1 MAQQIQAFSITAPGF
16 YGLNT
21 QDSSLDLA
29 SGFALIAN
37 NCVIDQYGR
46 VGARKGWVKVNSAV
60 NADLSTSDIASIGEV
75 VTADATSYT
84 ILAGNNKLFKSSG
97 STLVTLTYGGGG
109 TAPTITASNWQMV
122 SLAGAL
128 YLFQSAHDPLVF
140 DPALSTTTFRRI
152 SELTG
157 YAGTAQ
163 LANTALSAYGRLW
176 TADVASDKL
185 TVQWSDTKLANKWNT
200 GTAGTLDTTTVWPR
214 GGDVI
219 VALGAH
225 NGFLF
230 IFGKNNILVYQGAT
244 TPSTMSLQDVI
255 TGIGCVARDS
265 LAYTGTD
272 LIFLS
277 STGVRSALRTIQEKS
292 MPLRDLSKNVRND
305 LITAIAGESLTTIK
319 SVYNSKEAI
328 YLLTLPVL
336 KSVYC
341 FDMKGTLQDGSSR
354 VTTWDSIEPKSLLTK
369 QDGTLYLGKGGYLAT
384 YSGYNDDTAIYRFQ
398 YFTNH
403 TDLGTPS
410 VTSILKKLKTV
421 VIGGSNQ
428 YVTFKWGYDFTGNYY
443 SQSVQ
448 IPTQQ
453 VSYYGIAEYNYGAE
467 YSGGVAL
474 QTLSVYPTGSGK
486 VIQTGYEADI
496 NAFPLS
502 IQKIEIYAK
511 NGKIV

>member
-1 MAQQIQAFSITAPGF
+1 MAQPIQTFSITAPGF

-277 STGVRSALRTIQEKS
+277 ATGVRSALRTIQEKS

-305 LITAIAGESLTTIK
+305 LISIVAGESLPAIK
-319 SVYNSKEAI
+319 SAYNSKEAF

-341 FDMKGTLQDGSSR
+341 FDMKGTLQDGSAR
-354 VTTWDSIEPKSLLTK
+354 VTTWDSIEPKALLTK
-369 QDGTLYLGKGGYLAT
+369 QDGTLYIGKEGYLAT
-384 YSGYNDDTAIYRFQ
+384 YSGYIDNTASYRFQ

-403 TDLGTPS
+403 TDLGAAS

-448 IPTQQ
+448 IPAQQ

-502 IQKIEIYAK
+502 IQKIEIHAK